1 MAANQSTLSAILK
14 EFYLGPVQEQLNN
27 EMLILQTMEKS
38 TVDWNGRVAIIPVHI
53 ARNRDP
59 VTGTSGVAFAA
70 EGGNLPTAGAQGYAR
85 LEVNA
90 RFLYGRFQIT
100 GPAMSAAGKGGAN
113 SFIGWMD
120 AEMNKLVTD
129 VKDTADR
136 NMISGGRCVGFI
148 NERHNNAAAATY
160 EFFGDIAKLETI
172 RAAVAATVGAPE
184 LRVDIVRMDTYAANL
199 NANGD
204 AFLSVASTD
213 ATAGTFT
220 AGAGAAGT
228 MDLSALPAG
237 VACAVIVSAVQDGGA
252 GSPAT
257 VAAEVLDNEPLGV
270 FGNIGLQSHFGVDR
284 TTAGAG
290 VTGQDT
296 LQSTVVTQETSPGG
310 AGAGD
315 RADISLT
322 RIQGVLDEV
331 LLVSGKEP
339 NVIFMNPV
347 QRQKYAALFQL
358 TAAGT
363 SAVMNINGEKA
374 ATLNGGFSGLAY
386 GSLPIKTSRH
396 VPNGG
401 LIFLRTDTWK
411 ILELEAHAFADI
423 DGDVLLR
430 VQNQDSY
437 EGYYRWYYNT
447 VCTNPNQN
455 AILAGLTLV

>member
-59 VTGTSGVAFAA
+59 VTGASGVAFAA
-70 EGGNLPTAGAQGYAR
+70 EGGTLPTAGAQGYAR

-136 NMISGGRCVGFI
+136 NMISGGRCCGFI
-148 NERHNNAAAATY
+148 NERHNNGAAATY
-160 EFFGDIAKLETI
+160 EFFGDVAKLEAA
-172 RAAVAATVGAPE
+172 RAAAAATAGAPE
-184 LRVDIVRMDTYAANL
+184 LRVDIVRMDTYFANL
-199 NANGD
+199 NGAGT
-204 AFLSVASTD
+204 AFLSIASTD

-237 VACAVIVSAVQDGGA
+237 VACAVIVSTVQD
-252 GSPAT
+252 T
-257 VAAEVLDNEPLGV
+257 VAAATALSYLDDEPLGV

-296 LQSTVVTQETSPGG
+296 LQSTVVTQNVGTGG

-331 LLVSGKEP
+331 LVVSGKEP

-363 SAVMNINGEKA
+363 SAVMNVNGEKST
-374 ATLNGGFSGLAY
+374 TLNGGFSGLAY
-386 GSLPIKTSRH
+386 GALPIKTSRH

-401 LIFLRTDTWK
+401 MIFLRTDTWK